1 MSYYKQTVS
10 AESEVLLDDKV
21 LTETTAGV
29 GNSFI
34 LSDKTIDVSD
44 IPVGSGY
51 RIYYQI
57 GCPSIM
63 NPVSFQVTITGVAS
77 GIVADT
83 SSITTSTSQSFIE
96 GGYIAIDVYRGG
108 LSKCFYKSQVQIRF
122 GSDPA
127 NPWKNATCVKSGGT
141 LLEMNLFN
149 SSTRIVLVC
158 TSDAAATETYKLH
171 HTKIKKLI

>member
-77 GIVADT
+77 
-83 SSITTSTSQSFIE
+83 
-96 GGYIAIDVYRGG
+96 
-108 LSKCFYKSQVQIRF
+108 C
-122 GSDPA
+122 
-127 NPWKNATCVKSGGT
+127 
-141 LLEMNLFN
+141 LLY
-149 SSTRIVLVC
+149 

-171 HTKIKKLI
+171 HTKIKKLNWQWKSL